1 MKQYMAVKNL
11 ATLSLGLLLLLINPI
26 WAVAQIR
33 LEIKNEEEYK
43 RAKAKFPNAKYVD
56 LSRKTTVTLG
66 KASSDGSEP
75 FTWEYETK
83 FERISVSNERG
94 IKYQY
99 GLNDFTEV
107 EGTNFWMR
115 DKKELEP
122 FKMPP
127 TIIPIE
133 SQGVFHS
140 NYRIHSFIKE
150 IDYPGSIM
158 GGIVRTRV
166 LSILYG
172 SDFDFVQGIPA
183 EEVTWVI
190 ELPEDLKVRFEK
202 FNFENYQLEEKKV
215 TKGKNIIYTFTL
227 RDVPAYTDES
237 WTPGAQHYLPF
248 ILLIPEELSNGKGKP
263 STKLYKDAADIYAWN
278 KKLAD
283 KTPNR
288 PEKLK
293 PLVNEL
299 TAGKTEEQ
307 KLAAIYAWVQQN
319 IRYIAF
325 LDGWAAFV
333 PDACQNVYEK
343 KYGDC
348 KGKAN
353 LLKEMLVLA
362 GFDARLVWIGT
373 REHSPLPK
381 SIPTIT
387 SSNHMIAAVRHKNSW
402 LFLDGTASFQP
413 VYEIPDF
420 LQGQEV
426 FIEGKGKKDY
436 EIYQVPVQPSKQNA
450 VTNRFD
456 LTINP
461 TDGTLEGSQKQQL
474 KGYTRSLFRVIYNKT
489 AVKDQPKLVER
500 YMSAGQA
507 FKGFSELK
515 YQVNDEFDKPINL
528 QAKVVF
534 QGQATLVDKEIYLPT
549 SIYNQIKVFQLP
561 EKRDAAVSF
570 DFKRYYSDTLR
581 YTIPAGYKVTFL
593 PEKVSIARPK
603 YKYDAQA
610 QLVNQGKVVEIV
622 YTIELLDYIIKKT
635 EFDLWNQDIKT
646 MKAFLGNQVIIQNQ
660 K

>member
-1 MKQYMAVKNL
+1 MVITKNMYR
-11 ATLSLGLLLLLINPI
+11 ATLLCLLLLSHAPI
-26 WAVAQIR
+26 QAQFT

-43 RAKAKFPNAKYVD
+43 RAKAKFPTAKYVD

-66 KASSDGSEP
+66 KAPADGSEP

-83 FERISVSNERG
+83 FERISVSNERS
-94 IKYQY
+94 IRYQY
-99 GLNDFTEV
+99 GLNDFIEV

-127 TIIPIE
+127 TIIPVE
-133 SQGVFHS
+133 DQGVFHS
-140 NYRIHSFIKE
+140 NYRVHSFIKE
-150 IDYPGSIM
+150 VDYPGSVL
-158 GGIVRTRV
+158 GGIVRTRI
-166 LSILYG
+166 LSIPYG
-172 SDFDFVQGIPA
+172 GDLNFVEGVPA

-215 TKGKNIIYTFTL
+215 VKGKTVVYTFTL
-227 RDVPAYTDES
+227 RDVPAATDEK

-263 STKLYKDAADIYAWN
+263 TTKLYKEAADVYAWN

-283 KTPNR
+283 KAPNR
-288 PEKLK
+288 PEKLR
-293 PLVNEL
+293 PLVTEL

-307 KLAAIYAWVQQN
+307 KLATIYYWVQQN

-333 PDACQNVYEK
+333 PDACQNVLEK
-343 KYGDC
+343 RYGDC

-381 SIPTIT
+381 SVPTIA
-387 SSNHMIAAVRHKNSW
+387 SSNHMIAAVRYKNSW

-413 VYEIPDF
+413 LHEIPDF

-426 FIEGKGKKDY
+426 MIEGKGKKDF
-436 EIYQVPVQPSKQNA
+436 EIYQVPAQPSQQNA
-450 VTNRFD
+450 VTNRFE
-456 LTINP
+456 LNINP
-461 TDGTLEGSQKQQL
+461 ADGSLEGIQKQQL
-474 KGYTRSLFRVIYNKT
+474 RGYSRSLFRIVYNKT
-489 AVKDQPKLVER
+489 PLKDQPKLVER
-500 YMSAGQA
+500 YMSAGQS
-507 FKGFSELK
+507 FKGFSDLK
-515 YQVNDEFDKPINL
+515 YQINDDFDKPINL
-528 QAKVVF
+528 QAKVLF
-534 QGQATLVDKEIYLPT
+534 QGQATLIDKEIYLPT
-549 SIYNQIKVFQLP
+549 SIYNQIKAFQLP
-561 EKRDAAVSF
+561 EKRDAAVTL
-570 DFKRYYSDTLR
+570 DYKRYYSDTLR
-581 YTIPAGYKVTFL
+581 YTIPAGYKVTSM
-593 PEKVSIARPK
+593 PQKVAIVRPK

-610 QLVNQGKVVEIV
+610 QLVNQGKVVEII
-622 YTIELLDYIIKKT
+622 YTIELSDYIIKKP
-635 EFDLWNQDIKT
+635 EFDLWNQDVKT
-646 MKAFLGNQVIIQNQ
+646 MKAFLSDQIIIQNQ